1 MAIALFECAIKATHS
16 VKGAYNK
23 NVLLMQIKGSNIQIE
38 SLLIFKRSDLNVR
51 ILLRMR
57 KKN

>member
-1 MAIALFECAIKATHS
+1 MAIASIESAIEATHS
-16 VKGAYNK
+16 VKGAHNK